1 MTMRARAASISADIA
16 ARYTASPMPIAPPI
30 TTPVAPINT
39 ASFAA
44 SQAALR
50 AFGGGSASANLA
62 ALRPQFFAP
71 PSGDPVPAAPNV
83 VTVRF
88 QTGGGDETIGED
100 EFLPGPFMPQE
111 LPKLIFDGENLLA
124 YDPSTGDVLEEWSAV
139 SGNPE
144 STPDDLTE
152 VNFGPIPEGGYTID
166 PDNSNRHRFWKI
178 GWGSTDA
185 WGNIR
190 TLIEPNDDT
199 KFYDRDPGSF
209 NIHGGNNPGSA
220 GCVDLTDDNEDFHDW
235 LGDQS
240 GPVELTV
247 DYSYGDFVEN
257 PELNISSGLYVTA
270 GVDDEKKVI
279 DLSGA
284 TIV

>member
-1 MTMRARAASISADIA
+1 MFVNLRLETSGGTSPIRPASDVEVDRNPSSTQAKHVKFGGLPVFIEGITNVKRRNSMTMRARAASISADIA

-166 PDNSNRHRFWKI
+166 PDNSNRHRI
-178 GWGSTDA
+178 
-185 WGNIR
+185 
-190 TLIEPNDDT
+190 L
-199 KFYDRDPGSF
+199 
-209 NIHGGNNPGSA
+209 
-220 GCVDLTDDNEDFHDW
+220 
-235 LGDQS
+235 
-240 GPVELTV
+240 
-247 DYSYGDFVEN
+247 
-257 PELNISSGLYVTA
+257 
-270 GVDDEKKVI
+270 
-279 DLSGA
+279 
-284 TIV
+284 